1 LSELSGIVTALQE
14 LERMYQLNME
24 MLEQLDVIF
33 KWIIENDVPIP
44 NSDKLVSLLSKNQAL
59 LQELY
64 SSSPAILTYQKLNR
78 RKVTPFRTD
87 EDETEPAKKSFLKPN
102 LRFAG
107 KPENS
112 RQICLGDYADH
123 RTFFRHQQSGINL

>member
-1 LSELSGIVTALQE
+1 MALSDIAETMQE
-14 LERMYQLNME
+14 LRRMHQLNIE
-24 MLEQLDVIF
+24 LLEQLAVACSF
-33 KWIIENDVPIP
+33 LLQNHVKIP
-44 NSDKLVSLLSKNQAL
+44 NESTFKSLLRKAWTLLDEIQADEVKGV
-59 LQELY
+59 QY
-64 SSSPAILTYQKLNR
+64 TVSR